1 MPAPGRDFDSR
12 LETTTV
18 EQWTVSPSNSGLGKR
33 TSVMPRLA
41 MVVPTV
47 MSDTWMPI
55 IRPSVNS
62 EFISGWPHSVSCL
75 LYTSDAADEED
86 SVDLGGRRIIKKKK

>member
-1 MPAPGRDFDSR
+1 
-12 LETTTV
+12 
-18 EQWTVSPSNSGLGKR
+18 
-33 TSVMPRLA
+33 

-47 MSDTWMPI
+47 MSETWMPI

-75 LYTSDAADEED
+75 AEVRGRYAAAAD
-86 SVDLGGRRIIKKKK
+86 

>member
-12 LETTTV
+12 LDTTCV
-18 EQWTVSPSNSGLGKR
+18 VQCTVSPSNSGLGKF

-41 MVVPTV
+41 IVVPTV

-55 IRPSVNS
+55 ISPRVNS
-62 EFISGWPHSVSCL
+62 EFISG
-75 LYTSDAADEED
+75 
-86 SVDLGGRRIIKKKK
+86 

>member
-12 LETTTV
+12 LASTSV
-18 EQWTVSPSNSGLGKR
+18 VQCTVSPSNSGWGNF

-47 MSDTWMPI
+47 MSLT
-55 IRPSVNS
+55 
-62 EFISGWPHSVSCL
+62 
-75 LYTSDAADEED
+75 
-86 SVDLGGRRIIKKKK
+86 